1 MANPPPP
8 LLPSPPPPPSL
19 PPARG
24 PWARFVRAYLF
35 DYQPPARRLWLAVVA
50 CGALAGAWA
59 LLQVL
64 ALPWGRQWPLLAG
77 VALTALASGFPV
89 QIPRT
94 KFTYSVADLFVFTL
108 LAMAGAPAAVLAAG
122 VEAAVACWRTSQRLS
137 SRLASPAAA
146 LAAMAV
152 TGALHEALHAGLS
165 RIGLAAASAELASL
179 CTVALLP
186 FALTSLPLG
195 VMLSLKS
202 GRRFD
207 WRAWL
212 DGYGWVA
219 AMYLGAAVVAG
230 IVHMNVRQFGP
241 GIVFVGPVVVIAI
254 VALLRAT
261 LARHDRERGEQEARI
276 AEAERDA
283 LVNQRRFGAAF
294 THAALGMAIV
304 DAQGRVLQ
312 ANPALC
318 TLFAVDEPAL
328 LGQRFDERLHA
339 GDLGLFQRQVQDA
352 LRQPDPDF
360 TMELRCRGRADE
372 EVWVALHCSR
382 FDDPGNTGLCLIYQL
397 HDITSRH
404 LAERKLHHIA
414 FHDALTDL
422 ANRHCFQERLA
433 VAVEASR
440 TDERVRFAVMFLDLD
455 RFKVV
460 NDSLG
465 HVAGNELLR
474 EVSRRLRA
482 SLRPADLVARLGGDE
497 FGVLLEALDS
507 QAGGVRLAERVLAAL
522 SQPVAINGT
531 EVLPGASI
539 GITFSDMGY
548 RTVDEV
554 LRDADLAMYEAK
566 GAGRGRVALFDS
578 SMHERIADK
587 LALEAD
593 LRHAIGAGQLSV
605 MFQPLYH
612 IDPYRPYGF
621 EALARWVHPE
631 RGPVSPAVFITLA
644 EESGH
649 IEALTAW
656 VIDHACSQLAAWQ
669 RSAPPMAELGMH
681 VNVSGRDLAWPG
693 LVDHVQAVLQR
704 HQLAPRHLTL
714 EITETM
720 LMSRL
725 DVALQ
730 ALARLREIGVS
741 FSIDDFGTGY
751 SSLAYLSTLPIDSLK
766 IDRSFVMGLHD
777 KPQNVE
783 IVRAVLD
790 LGRSLGKKVI
800 AEGIETPE
808 QLAELRAM
816 GVPIG
821 QGYLLSRPLKPEQ
834 MTAWLAAQGAALA
847 APA

>member
-1 MANPPPP
+1 MTTAA
-8 LLPSPPPPPSL
+8 PPPPPA
-19 PPARG
+19 PARS
-24 PWARFVRAYLF
+24 PWARFAQAHLF
-35 DYQPPARRLWLAVVA
+35 DYRAPARRLWLGLVA
-50 CGALAGAWA
+50 AGALALAWA
-59 LLQVL
+59 LQQVL
-64 ALPWGRQWPLLAG
+64 ALPWAQQWPLAAG
-77 VALTALASGFPV
+77 VALVALAAWFPV

-94 KFTYSVADLFVFTL
+94 KFTYSVADLFVFSL

-122 VEAAVACWRTSQRLS
+122 AEAAVGCWRTSRRLS

-146 LAAMAV
+146 AAAMAV
-152 TGALHEALHAGLS
+152 TGALHNALHAALTRAGLS
-165 RIGLAAASAELASL
+165 AASAELASL

-195 VMLSLKS
+195 LMMALKS
-202 GRRFD
+202 ARRFD
-207 WRAWL
+207 GRAWL

-219 AMYLGAAVVAG
+219 AMYLGAAMAAG

-241 GIVFVGPVVVIAI
+241 AIVFVGPVVVIAI
-254 VALLRAT
+254 VLLLRAT
-261 LARHDRERGEQEARI
+261 LARHDRERQAQEARI
-276 AEAERDA
+276 ADAEHDA
-283 LVNQRRFGAAF
+283 LVSQRRFAGAF
-294 THAALGMAIV
+294 THAGMGMAIV
-304 DAQGRVLQ
+304 DGGGRVLQ

-318 TLFAVDEPAL
+318 ELFAVDEAAL
-328 LGQRFDERLHA
+328 IGQPFEQRLHA
-339 GDLGLFQRQVQDA
+339 GDLALFRRHLREA
-352 LRQPDPDF
+352 LARPDPDF
-360 TMELRCRGRADE
+360 TMELRCRGQADD
-372 EVWVALHCSR
+372 EVWVALRCSP
-382 FDDPGNTGLCLIYQL
+382 FDDPGNAGRCLIYQL

-404 LAERKLHHIA
+404 LAERKLQHIA

-433 VAVEASR
+433 VAGEASR

-474 EVSRRLRA
+474 EVARRLRA
-482 SLRPADLVARLGGDE
+482 SLRPGDLVARLGGDE
-497 FGVLLEALDS
+497 FAVLLEALDS
-507 QAGGVRLAERVLAAL
+507 QEAGVRLAERVLAAL
-522 SQPVAINGT
+522 SRPVAINGT

-669 RSAPPMAELGMH
+669 RSAPQMAQLGMH

-693 LVDHVQAVLQR
+693 LVDHVEAVLRR
-704 HQLAPRHLTL
+704 HQLAPQHLTL

-730 ALARLREIGVS
+730 ALARLRAIGVS

-808 QLAELRAM
+808 QLAELRRM

-834 MTAWLAAQGAALA
+834 VAAWLAAQGAAGA
-847 APA
+847 VPA